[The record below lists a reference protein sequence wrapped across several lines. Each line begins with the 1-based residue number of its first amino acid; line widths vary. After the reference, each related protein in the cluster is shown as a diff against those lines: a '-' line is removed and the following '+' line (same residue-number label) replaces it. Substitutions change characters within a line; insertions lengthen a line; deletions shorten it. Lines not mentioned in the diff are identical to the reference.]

1 MQLDLHTCPANVP
14 RHRRQLQTRHLS
26 QGMTIH
32 IRPHR
37 HLLEQQREVK
47 IAGQRR
53 WLDFER
59 QWLPL
64 QQTRLLCI
72 SLVK

>member
-1 MQLDLHTCPANVP
+1 MQLNLHTCPANVP

-26 QGMTIH
+26 LGMAIH

-37 HLLEQQREVK
+37 HLLEQQQVK
-47 IAGQRR
+47 TAEQKR
-53 WLDFER
+53 WRDFVR